1 MADNFAVILELNE
14 HMDAK
19 QITVSAGT
27 SISKGDLLKLSG
39 DNTAAI
45 SSSDD
50 EVYAGVAAADKDGSD
65 SSTTLAIYVPGQQNK
80 FDMKCASGTVT
91 LGAMVVLSGP
101 NLIADAVDGDFEA
114 GYVIG
119 KAMEAGDAAE
129 VIVVLS

>member
-14 HMDAK
+14 FVDAK
-19 QITVSAGT
+19 QMTVAAGT
-27 SISKGDLLKLSG
+27 SISKGDLLKLSA
-39 DNTAAI
+39 DNTVAI

-50 EVYAGVAAADKDGSD
+50 EVYGGVAAADKDGTD
-65 SSTTLAIYVPGQQNK
+65 SAVTLGVYVPGQQNK
-80 FDMKCASGTVT
+80 FDMKCASGAVA
-91 LGAMVVLSGP
+91 LGKMVVLSGA
-101 NLIADAVDGDFEA
+101 NLIAEAIDGDFEN